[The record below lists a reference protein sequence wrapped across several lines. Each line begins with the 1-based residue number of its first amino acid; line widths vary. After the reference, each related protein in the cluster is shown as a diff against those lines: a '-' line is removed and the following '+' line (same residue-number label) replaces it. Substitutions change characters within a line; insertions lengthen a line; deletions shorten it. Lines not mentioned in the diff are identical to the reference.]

1 MAGPTKPAL
10 IVIDMNKD
18 FVYGRLGNERA
29 RNLVPRLRKLIESAR
44 ESGVPII
51 YVGDAHL
58 PTDPEIRVWGEHSM
72 KGTDGAQVVDE
83 LRPREGDYVL
93 EKRAYSA
100 FYETG
105 LDPLLRS
112 LGVDTVILT
121 GLHTN
126 ICVRH
131 TAADAFFRGYRIIVP
146 SDAVDAF
153 TEREHVEGLDY
164 LRRVYGA
171 EIMTSDKVVNLLRSG
186 KSVVATQ

>member
-1 MAGPTKPAL
+1 M

-121 GLHTN
+121 GLHAN

>member
-1 MAGPTKPAL
+1 MFGESLKPAL

-18 FVYGRLGNERA
+18 FVYGKLGNDRA
-29 RNLVPRLRKLIESAR
+29 RNLIPRLKEIINKVR
-44 ESGVPII
+44 ESNIPVI

-58 PTDPEIRVWGEHSM
+58 PIDPEIKIWGEHSM
-72 KGTDGAQVVDE
+72 KDTEGAEVVDE
-83 LRPREGDYVL
+83 LKPKENDYVL
-93 EKRAYSA
+93 EKRTYSA
-100 FYETG
+100 FHETG
-105 LDPLLRS
+105 LDLLLRS

-146 SDAVDAF
+146 RDGVEAF
-153 TEREHVEGLDY
+153 TEKEHIEGLEY

-171 EIMTSDKVVNLLRSG
+171 EIIDSKELIDILAKKRSP
-186 KSVVATQ
+186 